1 MIALVLQ
8 IVGCVLV
15 VVGVGLWSPPAAVVV
30 LGGLVFLFGLAFERR
45 DR

>member
-1 MIALVLQ
+1 MQ
-8 IVGCVLV
+8 ILGSALV

-30 LGGLVFLFGLAFERR
+30 LGGLVFLFGSAFERR

>member
-8 IVGCVLV
+8 IVGCALV
-15 VVGVGLWSPPAAVVV
+15 AVGVGLWSPPAAVVV
-30 LGGLVFLFGLAFERR
+30 LGGLVCLFGLAFERR

>member
-1 MIALVLQ
+1 MIGFVLQ
-8 IVGCVLV
+8 IVGCALV
-15 VVGVGLWSPPAAVVV
+15 ALGVGLWSPPAAVVV